1 MPRVHP
7 YLVLTTVAL
16 LWAGNAIAGK
26 MAAGHISPML
36 LTLVRWF
43 FATLLVAP
51 FALPHV
57 RADWPVIRPR
67 LVYLSI
73 LGAVGFAS
81 FNAIFYLA
89 ANYTTAINI
98 TIEQSAMPLVV
109 FLANFVLFRM
119 RVAWLQLVGF
129 ALTLVGVAVTTAN
142 GDLSTLLSLDLNR
155 GDALMMLAVLFY
167 GGYTVALRFKPQ
179 IHWLSTIFVLSC
191 ASLAVSFVYAGIEF
205 ALGLTQLPD
214 FQGVAAA
221 LYTVIFPSLIA
232 QSLYIRGV
240 EMIGPNRANLFI
252 NLVPVFGALLA
263 VMIVGEKLHLFHVV
277 ALVCVLGGIT
287 LAERGARSRRA

>member
-7 YLVLTTVAL
+7 YLILTTVAL

-43 FATLLVAP
+43 LATLIVAP

-57 RADWPVIRPR
+57 RRDWPLIRPR
-67 LVYLSI
+67 LVYLSL

-89 ANYTTAINI
+89 ANSTTAINI

-109 FLANFVLFRM
+109 FLANFILFRT
-119 RVAWLQLVGF
+119 RVAWLQIVGF
-129 ALTLVGVAVTTAN
+129 AVTLVGVAVTTAN
-142 GDLSTLLSLDLNR
+142 GDLTTLLSLDLNR

-167 GGYTVALRFKPQ
+167 GGYTVALRFKPP
-179 IHWLSTIFVLSC
+179 IHWLSTIFVLSF
-191 ASLAVSFVYAGIEF
+191 ASLAISIVFAGIEL
-205 ALGLTQLPD
+205 ALGLTRLPD
-214 FQGVAAA
+214 LQGAAAA

-263 VMIVGEKLHLFHVV
+263 VVIVGEVLHPFHIV
-277 ALVCVLGGIT
+277 ALACVLGGIT
-287 LAERGARSRRA
+287 LAERGARRGLA

>member
-7 YLVLTTVAL
+7 YVILTTVAL

-43 FATLLVAP
+43 LATLIVAP
-51 FALPHV
+51 FALSHV
-57 RADWPVIRPR
+57 RRDWPLIRPR
-67 LVYLSI
+67 LVYLSL

-89 ANYTTAINI
+89 ANFTTAINI

-109 FLANFVLFRM
+109 FLANFVLFRT
-119 RVAWLQLVGF
+119 RVAWLQIVGF
-129 ALTLVGVAVTTAN
+129 AVTLVGVAVTTAN
-142 GDLSTLLSLDLNR
+142 GDLTTLLSLDLNR

-167 GGYTVALRFKPQ
+167 GGYTVALRFKPP
-179 IHWLSTIFVLSC
+179 IHWLSTIFVLSF
-191 ASLAVSFVYAGIEF
+191 ASLAISIVFAGIEF
-205 ALGLTQLPD
+205 ALGLTRPPD
-214 FQGVAAA
+214 LQGAAAA
-221 LYTVIFPSLIA
+221 LYTVVFPSLIA

-263 VMIVGEKLHLFHVV
+263 VVIVGEVLHPFHIV
-277 ALVCVLGGIT
+277 ALACVLGGIT
-287 LAERGARSRRA
+287 LAERGARRGLA